1 MVQHVLIIPS
11 PFDGKPI
18 ADPVRLSIW
27 RDDQDIS
34 WKITTEL
41 TNAGW
46 GWDNELPAGAGH
58 AIQFSGNSWLGGQPG
73 PVGPT
78 PQEGPD
84 DRIYTATGPGANL
97 TSATARFSYTLYFSG
112 PDGKY
117 SHDPEI
123 GNQPQ
128 P

>member
-18 ADPVRLSIW
+18 ADPIRLSIW
-27 RDDQDIS
+27 RDDQNIS
-34 WKITTEL
+34 WKITSEL
-41 TNAGW
+41 VAAGW
-46 GWDNELPAGAGH
+46 GWDNDLPAGTDH
-58 AIQFSGNSWLGGQPG
+58 AIQFSGDSWQGSQPA
-73 PVGPT
+73 PT
-78 PQEGPD
+78 GTMPEGPD
-84 DRIYTATGPGANL
+84 DRVYTATGPGANEGD
-97 TSATARFSYTLYFSG
+97 ATARFSYTLFFSG
-112 PDGKY
+112 PNGKY